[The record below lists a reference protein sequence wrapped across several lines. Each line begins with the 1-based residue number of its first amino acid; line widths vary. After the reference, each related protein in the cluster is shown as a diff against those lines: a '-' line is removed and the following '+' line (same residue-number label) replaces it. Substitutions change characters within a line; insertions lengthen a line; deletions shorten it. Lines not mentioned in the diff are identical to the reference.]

1 MQWTFGTFLWSMVVF
16 FFWFTVIWMFIALFA
31 DIFRRNMSGWA
42 KARWIIL
49 MVILPFIGI
58 LAYLIARPKT
68 EDQDVLLYSTRRQA
82 YQPTEHG
89 AADEIAKTAE
99 LRDQGR
105 IRATEY
111 ETIKQHALSYYMH
124 PRRLAGRCARRVGRL
139 QRRGKP
145 GDAAVRRGLGV
156 PPRREPGEVT
166 GAFAAG
172 AQRDRRADKGTGAD
186 RY

>member
-42 KARWIIL
+42 KAGWIIL

-58 LAYLIARPKT
+58 LAYLIARPKN

-89 AADEIAKTAE
+89 AADEIAKAAE

-105 IRATEY
+105 ITAAEY
-111 ETIKQHALSYYMH
+111 ETIKQHALSY
-124 PRRLAGRCARRVGRL
+124 
-139 QRRGKP
+139 
-145 GDAAVRRGLGV
+145 
-156 PPRREPGEVT
+156 
-166 GAFAAG
+166 
-172 AQRDRRADKGTGAD
+172 
-186 RY
+186 